1 MRRGLCLS
9 YSLTPRWD
17 FSKTCVHSKFKA
29 ADDRNGGELHHGLA
43 QEGGFDSDQII
54 LIRLAAPIPFA
65 TVISMPIEIV
75 LDR

>member
-54 LIRLAAPIPFA
+54 LIMLAAPIPLRRLFQC
-65 TVISMPIEIV
+65 P
-75 LDR
+75 LK